1 MKKYFLFL
9 LGLMFLCSIVNAQY
23 EVNKTKYDYHN
34 YVYEAGDPYRPVFA
48 GVTSFLVPG
57 LGQMISGE
65 FDRGVNFLGGY
76 VGCWGIYFGY
86 KLIIKSSMEGI
97 FLISSGRA
105 GLYTLFGET
114 VDSEPEV
121 EPLVLLV
128 VGLTIIETW
137 AVVDAIRVAK
147 INNLAWRDMNKTGY
161 NIDIQ
166 PYINRIQSN
175 NRDQPQ
181 MGLTVTVNF

>member
-1 MKKYFLFL
+1 
-9 LGLMFLCSIVNAQY
+9 
-23 EVNKTKYDYHN
+23 
-34 YVYEAGDPYRPVFA
+34 
-48 GVTSFLVPG
+48 
-57 LGQMISGE
+57 
-65 FDRGVNFLGGY
+65 
-76 VGCWGIYFGY
+76 
-86 KLIIKSSMEGI
+86 MEGI

-166 PYINRIQSN
+166 PYINKIQSN

>member
-65 FDRGVNFLGGY
+65 FDRGLNFLGGY
-76 VGCWGIYFGY
+76 VGCWSIYFGY
-86 KLIIKSSMEGI
+86 KLVTSSMVGM
-97 FLISSGRA
+97 FVISSGRA
-105 GLYTLFGET
+105 GVYAVLGET
-114 VDSEPEV
+114 IDPEPEAG
-121 EPLVLLV
+121 PLVLLV
-128 VGLTIIETW
+128 IGLTIIETW